1 MTHEISA
8 VVETPGKI
16 SLQEFPLP
24 EIGDEDGLLHVDM
37 VGVCSSDYKYFHGKV
52 AHRWSYPII
61 MGHEMVGRLAKV
73 GKNVQKRL
81 GVKEGDRLVVEAQV
95 GCNQC
100 WYCHTG
106 NRRLCRDAMVYGSV
120 RSCAEPPHL
129 WGAYGQYVYLP
140 PGVGIHKA
148 PDGLTDESA
157 VLITAVL
164 ANGVRWARDLGGI
177 SVGDAVVVQGPGP
190 QGLCACAVAK
200 HTGAGQVIV
209 TGLARDAKR
218 LEAAKRFGADHAIDV
233 EASDPVEEV
242 RELTGGRMAD
252 VVVDVTGS
260 PAAAS
265 LAPKLARRLGTVV
278 LAGLT
283 GGQKG
288 SLELDPLVWG
298 EIRIQGAY
306 SHTSDAV
313 RGALDFA
320 ANSPYPF
327 EEMVTHRFPLAEAER
342 AVRITGGEFPEEEQ
356 VKTVLQPWRDL

>member
-1 MTHEISA
+1 M
-8 VVETPGKI
+8 
-16 SLQEFPLP
+16 
-24 EIGDEDGLLHVDM
+24 
-37 VGVCSSDYKYFHGKV
+37 CSSDYKYFNGKI

-73 GKNVQKRL
+73 GKNVRKRL

-106 NRRLCRDAMVYGSV
+106 NRRLCKDAMVYGSV

-164 ANGVRWARDLGGI
+164 ANGVRWAHDLGGI

-190 QGLCACAVAK
+190 QGFARAPWR
-200 HTGAGQVIV
+200 TYGAGQVIV
-209 TGLARDAKR
+209 TGLARDA
-218 LEAAKRFGADHAIDV
+218 EAPSKQPKRFGADRAIDV
-233 EASDPVEEV
+233 EAADPVEEI
-242 RELTGGRMAD
+242 RKFTGGRMAD

-265 LAPKLARRLGTVV
+265 LAPKLVAGWARWCWPGSP
-278 LAGLT
+278 AG
-283 GGQKG
+283 KR
-288 SLELDPLVWG
+288 ELWNSTPWCG
-298 EIRIQGAY
+298 ARYASRAHTATRATPCGARSISRRTRRIP
-306 SHTSDAV
+306 S
-313 RGALDFA
+313 R
-320 ANSPYPF
+320 
-327 EEMVTHRFPLAEAER
+327 R
-342 AVRITGGEFPEEEQ
+342 
-356 VKTVLQPWRDL
+356 W